1 MKEAYL
7 QSKILKAL
15 RKAGGWWVKF
25 HNGPRYGAPGT
36 PDILGCYYGM
46 FIALEVKRPGEKPT
60 PLQASTIQSI
70 QEQGKGIA
78 TVVHSVEEA
87 LSVLHKAKKRRRML
101 DGEKEEER

>member
-1 MKEAYL
+1 VKEAYL

-36 PDILGCYYGM
+36 PDILGCYQGM

-60 PLQASTIQSI
+60 ELQASTIQRIRS
-70 QEQGKGIA
+70 EGKGIA
-78 TVVHSVEEA
+78 TVVHSVDEA
-87 LSVLHKAKKRRRML
+87 LTVLHNAIKRRKML
-101 DGEKEEER
+101 DGEKENG